1 MWMGTHFVYKNAS
14 IQYICPVCLFFTSTW
29 RSNCAPNCGSKS
41 LAIYALYATDGNTV
55 CVCVCVCPR
64 TLSSM
69 LPLQRITHKVKEK
82 QTTTKRRHII
92 IQPLFALFRS
102 NLLPS
107 KARTFFFTSASCL
120 QRGLCTAVGSSA
132 PPHRITI
139 IVIVAFY

>member
-14 IQYICPVCLFFTSTW
+14 IQYICPVCFFFLHLLDAATAHPIVAASLW
-29 RSNCAPNCGSKS
+29 RYMPYMQRM
-41 LAIYALYATDGNTV
+41 AIP
-55 CVCVCVCPR
+55 CVCVCPR

-69 LPLQRITHKVKEK
+69 LPLQRITHKEVKEK
-82 QTTTKRRHII
+82 QTTKKRRHII

-107 KARTFFFTSASCL
+107 KARRRFFFTSASCL

-139 IVIVAFY
+139 IVIVAFC